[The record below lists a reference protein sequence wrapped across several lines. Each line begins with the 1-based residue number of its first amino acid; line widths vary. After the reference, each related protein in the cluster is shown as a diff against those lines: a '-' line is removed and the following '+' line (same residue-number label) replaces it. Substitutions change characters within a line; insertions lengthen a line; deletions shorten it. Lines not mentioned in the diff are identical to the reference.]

1 MEDAMTVSDSG
12 FTLQV
17 YRDEY
22 AENPREWDNL
32 GKMVCWHRRYNLGDK
47 HDYNSPQDFYESEE
61 YKNALVIV
69 PVYLYDHSGIT
80 VSNSD
85 FGDRWDSGQIGYI
98 FVTEEKAQEEYG
110 SEITESQK
118 ELIRERLISETETYD
133 NYLQGDCYGFKI
145 MDASGE
151 EIDSC
156 NGFFGGE
163 LNDVLKEMRENVNED
178 FKGLFK
184 KAEHHS
190 VAYSAMM

>member
-12 FTLQV
+12 YTLQV

-22 AENPREWDNL
+22 AENPRKWDNL
-32 GKMVCWHRRYNLGDK
+32 GRMVSWHRHYNLGDK
-47 HDYNSPQDFYESEE
+47 HDYDSPQDFYESEE
-61 YKNALVIV
+61 YKNALVIL

-80 VSNSD
+80 ISNSD

-98 FVTEEKAQEEYG
+98 FVTKEKAQEEYG
-110 SEITESQK
+110 SEITEQKK
-118 ELIRERLISETETYD
+118 ELIRERLISETETYA

-145 MDASGE
+145 MDAGGE

-156 NGFFGGE
+156 NGFFGSE
-163 LNDVLKEMRENVNED
+163 LNNVLKEMLENVNEG

-190 VAYSAMM
+190 SAYAAMM